1 MSIID
6 WYGVTCFDGLA
17 FTCWAIGGQL
27 SSRRIFICCGEYDS
41 SPPFDKLIRHGL
53 NEKVFIKLRFKCTNV
68 DVSRVGGCRVLHFA
82 NPHVCAIFLGKSWS
96 QLFILGLGASVFSVF
111 SFYLFAIFYRV
122 PTVQFQRCLYSWL
135 VSPFSTNQKQRITD
149 QTNKRFLKRRHEA
162 KLSHN
167 AKPSISKPF
176 PWTHNILYFFTGFHY
191 RIE

>member
-111 SFYLFAIFYRV
+111 LFIYLPFFTGSRQYNSKGACIADWS
-122 PTVQFQRCLYSWL
+122 LH
-135 VSPFSTNQKQRITD
+135 FSTNQKQRITD
-149 QTNKRFLKRRHEA
+149 QINKRLLKRRHEA

-167 AKPSISKPF
+167 AIHP
-176 PWTHNILYFFTGFHY
+176 
-191 RIE
+191 